1 MVKQSICMCEV
12 TILMRKT
19 LRIKKRI
26 NRDKLI
32 KETKRNEFRI
42 THSYL
47 NTFSFDHFIYTIPK
61 CFKGVS
67 WKKSVQKYK
76 AYPILRSYKDYKSL
90 QNHALPKFMS
100 GKDKII
106 TERGKQRIITPIHIK
121 DREIQKVLC
130 DYVLTPAIT
139 QRLIYDNGA
148 SLKRKGVSFT
158 RQRVAKHLRRAI
170 KEYGTN
176 FYVLS
181 FDFKSF
187 FNSIPHKTCRIILNE
202 LPIDKDLVNVTMDII
217 KQPCYVKAR
226 SILNNTERQNAIQE
240 LRSDNGV
247 GICLGSQVSQLL
259 ALLIPNKLDHY
270 IKDEMRIKH
279 YIRYMD
285 DGIIFAKTKEELKLL
300 YDGMIHVCELLG
312 LRFNHHKTKIINI
325 KRGFSFLKT
334 KYNITDTG
342 KVIKRLCHGGIVRMR
357 RKLKKLKRKI
367 DGGVLMLIDAYNSI
381 QSWLAHSKITN
392 SHKTV
397 SLMMRLYYSLFNGYG
412 FKKGGCVA

>member
-1 MVKQSICMCEV
+1 MCEV

-19 LRIKKRI
+19 LRIKKKI
-26 NRDKLI
+26 NRDKSL
-32 KETKRNEFRI
+32 KEAKRNEFKI

-90 QNHALPKFMS
+90 QNHVLPKFMS

-121 DREIQKVLC
+121 DREVQKVLC
-130 DYVLTPAIT
+130 DYVLTPVVT
-139 QRLIYDNGA
+139 PKLIYDNGA
-148 SLKRKGVSFT
+148 SLKGKGVSFT
-158 RQRVAKHLRRAI
+158 RERVIKHLREAI

-176 FYVLS
+176 FYILS

-187 FNSIPHKTCRIILNE
+187 FNSIPHKTCRVILNE
-202 LPIDKDLVNVTMDII
+202 LPIDKDLANVTMDII
-217 KQPCYVKAR
+217 KQPFYAKAK
-226 SILNNTERQNAIQE
+226 SISNNIERQSEIE
-240 LRSDNGV
+240 KLRADNGV

-285 DGIIFAKTKEELKLL
+285 DGIVFAETREELKQL
-300 YDGMIHVCELLG
+300 YDGMIRVCGELG
-312 LRFNHHKTKIINI
+312 LKFNHHKTKIISIN
-325 KRGFSFLKT
+325 RGFSFLKT
-334 KYNITDTG
+334 KYNVTDTG
-342 KVIKRLCHGGIVRMR
+342 KVIRRLCHSGIVRMR
-357 RKLKKLKRKI
+357 RKLKKLKGKI
-367 DGGVLMLIDAYNSI
+367 DKGVLMPIDAYNSI
-381 QSWLAHSKITN
+381 QSWLAHSKIAN

-397 SLMMRLYYSLFNGYG
+397 SSMMRLYYSLFNGYG
-412 FKKGGCVA
+412 FKKGGCVT